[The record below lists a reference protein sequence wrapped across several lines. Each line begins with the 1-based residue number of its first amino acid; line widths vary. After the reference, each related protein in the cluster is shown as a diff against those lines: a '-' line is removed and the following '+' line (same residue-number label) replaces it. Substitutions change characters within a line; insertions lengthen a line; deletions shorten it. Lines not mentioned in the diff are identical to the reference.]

1 MVAVAVWPVVCREIP
16 VAILATQVSI
26 LTPISTSIPIQATDV
41 STVAIILTTTAEVS
55 TQTVM
60 ITVVAATAHFHN
72 PRAVMSAVAVSAE
85 VVALV
90 VAAVR
95 VAQWVAQWA
104 AQWAADAALVAV
116 VDYGDN
122 RLQETRTGKLH
133 KKSSSFGFSK
143 GGLKAQWST

>member
-1 MVAVAVWPVVCREIP
+1 MVAVAVWPVACREIP
-16 VAILATQVSI
+16 AAILATQVLI

-60 ITVVAATAHFHN
+60 ITAVAATALIHN

-90 VAAVR
+90 VVAVR
-95 VAQWVAQWA
+95 VAQWA
-104 AQWAADAALVAV
+104 AQWAADAASVAV
-116 VDYGDN
+116 ADFGDN

-133 KKSSSFGFSK
+133 KKTQVSDLASAG
-143 GGLKAQWST
+143 

>member
-1 MVAVAVWPVVCREIP
+1 MAAVVVWPVACREIP

-41 STVAIILTTTAEVS
+41 STVTIILMTTAEVL
-55 TQTVM
+55 TQPAM
-60 ITVVAATAHFHN
+60 ITAVAATVHFHN

-95 VAQWVAQWA
+95 VALWA
-104 AQWAADAALVAV
+104 AQWAADAVLVAV
-116 VDYGDN
+116 ADYGDN
-122 RLQETRTGKLH
+122 RLQETRMGELH
-133 KKSSSFGFSK
+133 K
-143 GGLKAQWST
+143 